1 MSNKVLLG
9 PSTFAQ
15 ADAGPL
21 EMLRSAGLEVIPNPH
36 GRKLTKDE
44 ITSLLEPEVVGLIAG
59 LEPLDRDVLSSSR
72 LKVVSRVGS
81 GMANV
86 DMAAAKELGIKVYGT
101 PDAPTTAVA
110 ELTIGGL
117 LALLRQIPLRDRKM
131 RGGEWH
137 KTLGGQLRGR
147 HLVVVGCGRIGRRV
161 AELARAFGARTSGVD
176 PVAESTPALPMIG
189 LDEALAAADVVSLHA
204 SGSEV
209 LLTRER
215 MASMK
220 DGALILN
227 AGRGELI
234 DEQAL
239 LDALDSGRIAGAWL
253 DVFRKEP
260 YSGPLT
266 ERDNVVLTPHVGS
279 YTAECRVEM
288 EREAVENLLAGLG
301 G

>member
-1 MSNKVLLG
+1 
-9 PSTFAQ
+9 
-15 ADAGPL
+15 
-21 EMLRSAGLEVIPNPH
+21 
-36 GRKLTKDE
+36 
-44 ITSLLEPEVVGLIAG
+44 
-59 LEPLDRDVLSSSR
+59 
-72 LKVVSRVGS
+72 
-81 GMANV
+81 
-86 DMAAAKELGIKVYGT
+86 
-101 PDAPTTAVA
+101 
-110 ELTIGGL
+110 
-117 LALLRQIPLRDRKM
+117 
-131 RGGEWH
+131 
-137 KTLGGQLRGR
+137 
-147 HLVVVGCGRIGRRV
+147 
-161 AELARAFGARTSGVD
+161 VD
-176 PVAESTPALPMIG
+176 PVVESTPDLPMLG

-215 MASMK
+215 LASMK
-220 DGALILN
+220 HGALILN

-234 DEQAL
+234 DEEAL
-239 LDALDSGRIAGAWL
+239 VEALDSGKVAGAWL